1 MEKFAGK
8 HSELTALI
16 LKAFYKVYNTLGH
29 GFLEK
34 VYERAMMIELRKMG
48 LNCKSQ
54 SPVRVYYEEEEV
66 GLYNSDIF
74 IEEVIITEIKAST
87 TLCEAD
93 EAQLTN
99 YLKATNV
106 EVGILLNFGKKPQF
120 KRKVFSNESK
130 KNLPPMIDDPNQSF

>member
-1 MEKFAGK
+1 MEKFTAK

-16 LKAFYKVYNTLGH
+16 IKAFYKVYNTLGH

-54 SPVRVYYEEEEV
+54 SPVRVYYDEEEV

-74 IEEVIITEIKAST
+74 VEGVIITEVKAATS
-87 TLCEAD
+87 LCEAD

-106 EVGILLNFGKKPQF
+106 EIGLLLNFGKKPEIRRRIF
-120 KRKVFSNESK
+120 TNDLK
-130 KNLPPMIDDPNQSF
+130 KSLPPRIDDPYPSF